1 MALHITSTT
10 KSVKQLRPTTPVE
23 LRSIIETELKR
34 QGPDADLNHIDTS
47 EIEDMSYLFIDLYIK
62 NIKID
67 QWDVSNVTNMVGM
80 FINCNCFI
88 GTDIGNWD
96 VSNVTNM
103 AHMFDTCSKFTG
115 QSGSSTLTNWNVS
128 NVTNMEY
135 MFYTCSNFNSD
146 LSKWDISNVSD
157 KLYIFVGC
165 PVLIEENKPESL
177 QIKRHQSID
186 YSVINKHL
194 NTYCSNTK
202 FITTTVVNDIMEDY
216 NKILNEYAS
225 TY

>member
-1 MALHITSTT
+1 MALHITLDTRSIR
-10 KSVKQLRPTTPVE
+10 LRPTTPVE

-47 EIEDMSYLFIDLYIK
+47 KIEDMSYLFIDLYIK

-67 QWDVSNVTNMVGM
+67 QWDVSNVTNMEGM
-80 FINCNCFI
+80 FSNCNCFI

-96 VSNVTNM
+96 VSNVT
-103 AHMFDTCSKFTG
+103 S
-115 QSGSSTLTNWNVS
+115 
-128 NVTNMEY
+128 MEY
-135 MFYTCSNFNSD
+135 MFYACSNFNSD

-165 PVLIEENKPESL
+165 AALIEENKPESL
-177 QIKRHQSID
+177 QIKRHQPID
-186 YSVINKHL
+186 YSVINKYS

-216 NKILNEYAS
+216 NKILNEYVS

>member
-1 MALHITSTT
+1 MALHITLDTRSIR
-10 KSVKQLRPTTPVE
+10 LRPSTPVE
-23 LRSIIETELKR
+23 LRSIIETELER

-67 QWDVSNVTNMVGM
+67 QWDVSNVTNMAGM

-103 AHMFDTCSKFTG
+103 
-115 QSGSSTLTNWNVS
+115 
-128 NVTNMEY
+128 EY
-135 MFYTCSNFNSD
+135 MFYKCSNFNSD

-165 PVLIEENKPESL
+165 TALIEENKPESL
-177 QIKRHQSID
+177 QIKRHQPID
-186 YSVINKHL
+186 YSVINKHS
-194 NTYCSNTK
+194 NMYCSNTK

-216 NKILNEYAS
+216 NKILNEYVG